1 MSSSISGQIARDSM
15 RHSIPDAL
23 WSKNQEFVARLQD
36 MISRHPISV
45 HPAIS
50 ALNQAT
56 FEKAATCRIH
66 LEYRHAIVQEFTDAL
81 LMAQYQCRQLEPRL
95 QAGQKM
101 AARFLLTFNILDEF
115 GFQFNTSTSEPD
127 GYCGT
132 PYGAHY
138 PLYERVLNEL
148 DISLIERSEY
158 VPSPIAHRLL
168 QYLRSSYESLSA
180 VTSLLAVAERVVV
193 LFSAPM
199 RQNAKASGVTTTS
212 GYYLCHGESS
222 DPQSEAD
229 DDVHES
235 DLWQVLTQSLLP
247 QEYEYIE
254 SLCREY
260 CDLWVEFW
268 DLQMHNLIPNY
279 ALEVRE

>member
-1 MSSSISGQIARDSM
+1 MSSSISRQIARELM

-23 WSKNQEFVARLQD
+23 WSKNQEFIFRVQN
-36 MISRHPISV
+36 MILCHPISM

-50 ALNQAT
+50 LLNQAT

-101 AARFLLTFNILDEF
+101 AARFLLTFNVLDEF
-115 GFQFNTSTSEPD
+115 GFRFNASTREPD

-132 PYGAHY
+132 PYQAHY
-138 PLYERVLNEL
+138 PLYELVLDEL
-148 DISLIERSEY
+148 GMSSIERSEY
-158 VPSPIAHRLL
+158 VPSPIAHQLL
-168 QYLRSSYESLSA
+168 QHLRSSYENLSA

-199 RQNAKASGVTTTS
+199 RQNAKASGVRTTT

-222 DPQSEAD
+222 DTQADAD

-235 DLWQVLTQSLLP
+235 DLWHVLTQSLLP
-247 QEYEYIE
+247 QEYEPIE
-254 SLCREY
+254 SMCREY

-268 DLQMHNLIPNY
+268 DLQMQNLASKSISRS
-279 ALEVRE
+279 A

>member
-1 MSSSISGQIARDSM
+1 MSSSISGQIARETM

-23 WSKNQEFVARLQD
+23 WSRNQEFVARVQD
-36 MISRHPISV
+36 MISAHPVSV

-50 ALNQAT
+50 ALNHAT
-56 FEKAATCRIH
+56 FSKAATSRIH

-115 GFQFNTSTSEPD
+115 GFRFDADTSEPN

-132 PYGAHY
+132 PYRAHY
-138 PLYERVLNEL
+138 PLYENVLSEL
-148 DISLIERSEY
+148 GISPIERSEY
-158 VPSPIAHRLL
+158 VPSPIAHQLL
-168 QYLRSSYESLSA
+168 QHLRSSYESLSA

-199 RQNAKASGVTTTS
+199 RRNAKASGVTTTS

-222 DPQSEAD
+222 DAQSEAD

-235 DLWQVLTQSLLP
+235 DLWQVLMQSLLP
-247 QEYEYIE
+247 EEYKHIE
-254 SLCREY
+254 FLCREY
-260 CDLWVEFW
+260 CDLWVKFW
-268 DLQMHNLIPNY
+268 DLQMQNLTHDCISRS
-279 ALEVRE
+279 A